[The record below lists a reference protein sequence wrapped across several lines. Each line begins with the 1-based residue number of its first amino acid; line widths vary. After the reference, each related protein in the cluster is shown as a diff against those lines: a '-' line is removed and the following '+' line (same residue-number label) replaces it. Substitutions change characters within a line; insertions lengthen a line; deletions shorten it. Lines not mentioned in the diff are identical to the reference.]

1 MYTYLYHAFTEM
13 LLFSI
18 EHADVQAR
26 GLNSAIT
33 SAAGRTYTPTTTT
46 TTAAT
51 EKHTSSSTTTHTE
64 AAAATYAAGDLL
76 NYRPFAFA
84 KILPF
89 LLGT

>member
-1 MYTYLYHAFTEM
+1 MYTYLHHAFTEM

-26 GLNSAIT
+26 GLNSVIT

-64 AAAATYAAGDLL
+64 AAAATYAGDLL

-89 LLGT
+89 LLRT